1 MLTAEQIHQNWE
13 TFQSQIKELFPSRAD
28 ALAKLYDDL
37 GERMALA
44 PASSISHFHNAFEGG
59 YVDHILRVMEFA
71 DMLYDVYEKA
81 VSFL

>member
-13 TFQSQIKELFPSRAD
+13 TFQSQIKDLFPGRAN

-44 PASSISHFHNAFEGG
+44 PAS
-59 YVDHILRVMEFA
+59 
-71 DMLYDVYEKA
+71 
-81 VSFL
+81 